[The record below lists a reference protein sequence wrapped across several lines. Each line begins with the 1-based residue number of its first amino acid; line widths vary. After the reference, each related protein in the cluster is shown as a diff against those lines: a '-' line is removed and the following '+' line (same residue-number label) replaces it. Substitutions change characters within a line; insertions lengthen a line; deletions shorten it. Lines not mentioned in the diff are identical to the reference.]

1 MQVKFISDLLVSS
14 KPYLCSMY
22 SRFILIVFLFCFG
35 VTSKAS
41 DPVRNYSGMVSFLTE
56 YLNIK
61 YQHHQFNEFLYVAVK
76 QQKMFYIVD
85 NQVVGEYKISTA
97 ENGLGSSSGSHKTPP
112 GLHIIREKVGADVPL
127 GGIIKEKVFTGAVS
141 RIEPKPVSLGTDII
155 TTRLFHLGGMEPGIN
170 KNSPNDSYS
179 RGIMI
184 HGTPEE
190 GLIGQPVSHG
200 CVRMMNEDI
209 MQLYDRI
216 NTGTFVVILNN

>member
-1 MQVKFISDLLVSS
+1 
-14 KPYLCSMY
+14 MY
-22 SRFILIVFLFCFG
+22 SRLILIVFLLSFG
-35 VTSKAS
+35 LISKAS
-41 DPVRNYSGMVSFLTE
+41 DPVRNHSGMVSFLTE
-56 YLNIK
+56 YLSIK
-61 YQHHQFNEFLYVAVK
+61 YQHHQFNKFLYVAVK

-97 ENGLGSSSGSHKTPP
+97 ENGLGSSSGSNKTPS
-112 GLHIIREKVGADVPL
+112 GLHIIREKVGANVPL
-127 GGIIKEKVFTGAVS
+127 GGIIKEKVYTGTIS
-141 RIEPKPVSLGTDII
+141 KIEPKPVSLGTDII
-155 TTRLFHLGGMEPGIN
+155 TSRLFHLSGMEPGIN

-200 CVRMMNEDI
+200 CVRMMNDDI
-209 MQLYDRI
+209 IQLYDRI